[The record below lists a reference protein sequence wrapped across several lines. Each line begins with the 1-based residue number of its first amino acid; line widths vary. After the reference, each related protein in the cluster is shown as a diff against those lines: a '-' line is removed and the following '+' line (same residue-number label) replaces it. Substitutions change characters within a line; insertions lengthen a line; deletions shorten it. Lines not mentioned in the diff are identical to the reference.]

1 MLRSICVICVPL
13 LPKQNMT
20 KIKACLFDLD
30 GVIVDTAIYHFQA
43 WRRLANE
50 LGFDFTEHQNEQLK
64 GISRMESLDLILGW
78 GNVTLT
84 EEEKQDWA
92 TRKNSWYL
100 ELVKEMTSNEVL
112 PGVKDFLDILKENN
126 IKIALGS
133 ASKNSKLILE
143 RIEMLSYFDAII
155 DGNNI
160 TKGKPNPEVFLLGA
174 EATNCKPEEC
184 VVFEDALAGVQAG
197 KAGGMKVVGVGSPEI
212 LIEADIVIATFEE
225 MTMEKLMSL

>member
-1 MLRSICVICVPL
+1 MIQTHGQAVRDTD
-13 LPKQNMT
+13 MT
-20 KIKACLFDLD
+20 KVKACLFDLD

-78 GNVTLT
+78 GNVSLT

-92 TRKNSWYL
+92 TRKNEWYL
-100 ELVKEMTSNEVL
+100 ELVKEMTSEEIL
-112 PGVKDFLDILKENN
+112 PGVEDFLILLRENN

-143 RIEMLSYFDAII
+143 RIGTLFYFDAII

-174 EATNCKPEEC
+174 KATNCKPEDC

-212 LIEADIVIATFEE
+212 LTEADIVIATFEE

>member
-1 MLRSICVICVPL
+1 
-13 LPKQNMT
+13 MT

-30 GVIVDTAIYHFQA
+30 GVIVDTAVYHFQA

-64 GISRMESLDLILGW
+64 GISRMESLELILSW
-78 GNVTLT
+78 GNVSLT
-84 EEEKQDWA
+84 QDEKNDWA
-92 TRKNSWYL
+92 TKKNAWYL
-100 ELVKEMTSNEVL
+100 DLVKLMTPNEVL
-112 PGVKDFLDILKENN
+112 EGVPEFLDELKANN

-143 RIEMLSYFDAII
+143 RINMLHYFDAII

-160 TKGKPNPEVFLLGA
+160 TKGKPDPQVFQLGA

-197 KAGGMKVVGVGSPEI
+197 KAGGMKVIGVGSEEI
-212 LIEADIVIATFEE
+212 LKEANFIISSFKEISI
-225 MTMEKLMSL
+225 EKLRTLEETP

>member
-1 MLRSICVICVPL
+1 
-13 LPKQNMT
+13 MT
-20 KIKACLFDLD
+20 KVKACLFDLD

-64 GISRMESLDLILGW
+64 GISRMESLELILGW

-84 EEEKQDWA
+84 EEEKLDWA
-92 TRKNSWYL
+92 TRKNDWYL
-100 ELVKEMTSNEVL
+100 DLVKEMTPDEVL
-112 PGVKDFLDILKENN
+112 PGVKDFLILLRENN

-160 TKGKPNPEVFLLGA
+160 TKGKPNPQVFLMGA
-174 EATNCKPEEC
+174 EATDCKPEEC

-197 KAGGMKVVGVGSPEI
+197 KLGGMRVVGVGSPEV
-212 LIEADIVIATFEE
+212 LTEADVVISTFEE
-225 MTMEKLMSL
+225 MTLEMLG

>member
-1 MLRSICVICVPL
+1 MIQIHRQPVRDT
-13 LPKQNMT
+13 NMT
-20 KIKACLFDLD
+20 QVKACLFDLD

-78 GNVTLT
+78 GNVSLT
-84 EEEKQDWA
+84 DEEKQDWA
-92 TRKNSWYL
+92 TRKNGWYL
-100 ELVKEMTSNEVL
+100 DLVKEMTSKEVL
-112 PGVKDFLDILKENN
+112 PGVKDFLNILKENN

-174 EATNCKPEEC
+174 EATRCKPEEC

-212 LIEADIVIATFEE
+212 LTEADIVIATFKE

>member
-1 MLRSICVICVPL
+1 
-13 LPKQNMT
+13 MT

-64 GISRMESLDLILGW
+64 GISRMESLELILGW
-78 GNVTLT
+78 GNVSLSD
-84 EEEKQDWA
+84 EEKLTWA
-92 TRKNSWYL
+92 TRKNDWYL
-100 ELVKEMTSNEVL
+100 DLVKEMTPDEVL
-112 PGVKDFLDILKENN
+112 PGVKDFLILLRKNN

-143 RIEMLSYFDAII
+143 RIEMLPYFDAII

-160 TKGKPNPEVFLLGA
+160 TKGKPDPQVFLMGA
-174 EATNCKPEEC
+174 EATHCKPEEC

-197 KAGGMKVVGVGSPEI
+197 KAGGMRVVGVGSPEV
-212 LIEADIVIATFEE
+212 LTEADIVISTFEE
-225 MTMEKLMSL
+225 MTLEKLG